1 MIARIAPYPQQLCEV
16 PIPFSQKSLRL
27 QEPTERR
34 PTYVRG
40 PSAPPFRSPSIKDDE
55 PVQVT
60 LEGNISK
67 SEIMGGG

>member
-16 PIPFSQKSLRL
+16 PVPFSQKSLRL
-27 QEPTERR
+27 QEPTETR
-34 PTYVRG
+34 PTCVREPG
-40 PSAPPFRSPSIKDDE
+40 APLFRSPSIKDDE

-60 LEGNISK
+60 HEGNISK